1 MTNSYLT
8 LERETTDIR
17 KTIDQ
22 PPVFNTD
29 LLDITIAIPVKNEEI
44 NLPKCLAAIG
54 GNLVRNV
61 VVLDSGSTDRTKQIA
76 HEFGAEVVDFVWD
89 GKFPKKRN
97 WYLRTHQVRTKWILF
112 LDADEYLTP
121 EFKKELRTTLSRE
134 NKAGY
139 WLNYTVYFLGKQL
152 KGGYPLKKLALF
164 QVQSGEYE
172 HIEEEHWS
180 KLDMEVHEHPI
191 IKGDVGTIKSKI
203 DHQDF
208 KGTSNFILKHN
219 EYASWEAARF
229 LKAMQR
235 PDAAEHW
242 TLKQKLKYRL
252 MKSVFIVPLF
262 FLGSYILYRGF
273 RDGTRGFAH
282 AILRMSY
289 YTQIYCKI
297 KENQL

>member
-8 LERETTDIR
+8 LERETTDVR
-17 KTIDQ
+17 KKMDQ
-22 PPVFNTD
+22 PPVFNGD

-44 NLPKCLAAIG
+44 HLPKCLAAIG
-54 GNLVRNV
+54 KNLVRNI
-61 VVLDSGSTDRTKQIA
+61 VVLDSGSTDRTKEIA
-76 HEFGAEVVDFVWD
+76 HEFGAEVVDFVWN

-97 WYLRTHQVRTKWILF
+97 WYLRNHPVPTKWILF

-121 EFKKELRTTLSRE
+121 EFKKELKTTLSRE

-164 QVQSGEYE
+164 QVKSGEYE
-172 HIEEEHWS
+172 YIEEEHWS

-229 LKAMQR
+229 LKAVRR
-235 PDAAEHW
+235 PHAAEHW

-252 MKSVFIVPLF
+252 MKSVFIIPLF

-273 RDGTRGFAH
+273 RDGSRGFAH

-297 KENQL
+297 KESKL